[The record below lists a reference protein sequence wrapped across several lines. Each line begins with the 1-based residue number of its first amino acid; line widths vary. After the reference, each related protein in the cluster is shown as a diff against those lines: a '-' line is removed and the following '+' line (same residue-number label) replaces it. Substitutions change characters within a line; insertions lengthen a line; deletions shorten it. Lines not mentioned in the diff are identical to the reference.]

1 MLPKEMLKEF
11 IGKVCYVNVF
21 DVSMTSYMKILN
33 VEDNWIK
40 VTDDKGVISIING
53 DMIKSIQIA
62 NEKQQ
67 KKFEK

>member
-11 IGKVCYVNVF
+11 IGKVCYINVF

-53 DMIKSIQIA
+53 DMVKSIQIA